1 MRERAEHRGGNQ
13 GAQETGHNA
22 AQRRERKEMGAMG
35 AGAGDQRGRDRM
47 RKERTERKAGVEEDD
62 QQARARASSRDE
74 HAGAALEGCQ
84 GAVLGEEKESDATG
98 TERAGGRA

>member
-1 MRERAEHRGGNQ
+1 
-13 GAQETGHNA
+13 
-22 AQRRERKEMGAMG
+22 MGAMG